1 MISAYVLRIYQ
12 IVKEDNAKNIEPD
25 LEVIVL
31 VYDFRMTY
39 TEVLEYIEQNVLPE
53 RLIEYEN
60 DMRNQALV
68 ENEITYI
75 QRAEKNKKYNMP
87 ANVTDVWLFHNLI
100 PVAENIFAFLVIY
113 SYMYK
118 KQANSKKS
126 VIISRRH

>member
-60 DMRNQALV
+60 DMRNYALV

-75 QRAEKNKKYNMP
+75 QRACLLYTSD
-87 ANVTDVWLFHNLI
+87 AADD
-100 PVAENIFAFLVIY
+100 
-113 SYMYK
+113 
-118 KQANSKKS
+118 
-126 VIISRRH
+126 

>member
-60 DMRNQALV
+60 DMRNYALV

-87 ANVTDVWLFHNLI
+87 ANVTAV
-100 PVAENIFAFLVIY
+100 
-113 SYMYK
+113 SYTHLTLPTTTR
-118 KQANSKKS
+118 
-126 VIISRRH
+126 V

>member
-60 DMRNQALV
+60 DMRNYALV
-68 ENEITYI
+68 ENEIT
-75 QRAEKNKKYNMP
+75 
-87 ANVTDVWLFHNLI
+87 
-100 PVAENIFAFLVIY
+100 
-113 SYMYK
+113 
-118 KQANSKKS
+118 
-126 VIISRRH
+126 

>member
-60 DMRNQALV
+60 DMRNYALV

-100 PVAENIFAFLVIY
+100 PVAQDDHIRLHHG
-113 SYMYK
+113 
-118 KQANSKKS
+118 S
-126 VIISRRH
+126 VVTVEPHIHRGH